1 MQPWWNIVILD
12 AEACETRSE
21 GARADAAGRWSAR
34 WVRSG
39 GCSSTGLGHG
49 TDRQADQKK
58 NRRTEGRWKD
68 RHTNHVNGAALPTM
82 LAKLSAIPQSIAG
95 MLAVPKCRCCVRHP
109 PVVRRR
115 VVRSPGPP
123 SLWCGWPPEASATGH
138 RRRVVSAAT
147 LNDTTGTQVWVTSR
161 AALLLHL

>member
-1 MQPWWNIVILD
+1 MRDQVGRGKSGCGGTMERALGEVGRMQQHGVGAWN
-12 AEACETRSE
+12 
-21 GARADAAGRWSAR
+21 GQAGRQEA
-34 WVRSG
+34 
-39 GCSSTGLGHG
+39 
-49 TDRQADQKK
+49 DRQADQKK